1 MLPLLDSCACAAA
14 WPLPDTDLTNLDLF
28 TSGFPHPLFTAL
40 RRHEGPHF
48 HPATALTPGREGF
61 WVFTRY
67 RDIVPVAR
75 DSVAF
80 SSESGGDREGGGT
93 MIEDLPRSVGVGSVI
108 NMMDDP
114 RHRALRRLVAPGITH
129 ARIAALEPVLADA
142 ARSAVDQAVRR
153 GHGDLVSDIAA
164 ELPLLAIASLLG
176 IPPQDRHQIF
186 AWINAVLDYA
196 DRQLGETSQTS
207 AQAMQHFMA
216 YGHRFVEARRQAPGE
231 DVISLAVTGE
241 LNDGL
246 GRLSAVEQLMVFN
259 VVMVA
264 GLETTRNAIAGG
276 IRAFIQHP
284 EQWTRLQNQRSL
296 IDPAL
301 EEILRWTS
309 PTPYNRRTATRD
321 VEIGG
326 RLIRRGEKVTLWWA
340 SANRDEAI
348 FEQPFA
354 FDIGRPANPH
364 LAFGSGGHGCLGA
377 QLSRLEMRVVLNALL
392 ERVDGFDLAG
402 DTEWVR
408 SNKHTGI
415 RRMPVRYSE
424 ASSQSA
430 RHGAVTGATEGR
442 F

>member
-1 MLPLLDSCACAAA
+1 MRQLLDSSAGE

-28 TSGFPHPLFTAL
+28 IGGFPHPLFTVL
-40 RRHEGPHF
+40 RCHEGPHF

-67 RDIVPVAR
+67 RDIVPIAR
-75 DSVAF
+75 DSVVF

-108 NMMDDP
+108 NMMNDP

-129 ARIAALEPVLADA
+129 ARIAELEAVLAEA
-142 ARSAVDQAVRR
+142 ARIAVDQAMRR
-153 GHGDLVSDIAA
+153 GHGDLVSEIAA

-196 DRQLGETSQTS
+196 DRQLGETSQSST
-207 AQAMQHFMA
+207 QAMQQFMA

-231 DVISLAVTGE
+231 DVVSLAVTGE
-241 LNDGL
+241 LENGL
-246 GRLSAVEQLMVFN
+246 GRLSAIEQLMVFN

-276 IRAFIQHP
+276 VLAFIEHP
-284 EQWTRLQNQRSL
+284 GQWTRLRNERTL
-296 IDPAL
+296 INPAL

-309 PTPYNRRTATRD
+309 PTPYNRRTATSD
-321 VEIGG
+321 VEIGD

-340 SANRDEAI
+340 SANRDDAI
-348 FEQPFA
+348 FERPFE
-354 FDIGRPANPH
+354 FDVSRPANPH
-364 LAFGSGGHGCLGA
+364 LVFGSGGHGCLGA
-377 QLSRLEMRVVLNALL
+377 QLARLEMRVVLNALL
-392 ERVDGFDLAG
+392 DRVDGFGLAG
-402 DTEWVR
+402 DVEWVR

-415 RRMPVRYSE
+415 RRMPIRYGSP
-424 ASSQSA
+424 QSA
-430 RHGAVTGATEGR
+430 GRDTATESR
-442 F
+442 L